1 MGATDSSDTDRELM
15 SAADVGRTVSRIAHE
30 IIEKTALDGPDAPRV
45 VLLGIP
51 TRGVALAA
59 RLAEK
64 IREFAGV
71 DVPHGALDITL
82 YRDDL
87 NTKPPRP
94 LEETSIPD
102 SGIDD
107 TVVVLVDD
115 VLYSGRT
122 VRAALDALRDVGR
135 PRAVQLAVFVDRGHR
150 EFPLR
155 ADYVGKNVPTS
166 RSDNIKVRLTE
177 HDGHDGVTIASH
189 GGPVGSPMSPRHLL
203 SASDL
208 TRDEATAI
216 LDDADRFS
224 RVAARPRGQE
234 AADPARPHRH
244 HDVLRELH
252 PHQGVVRGGGQ
263 VDERRRHQRQLVRVV
278 GGQG

>member
-1 MGATDSSDTDRELM
+1 LGAADSSDTDRELM
-15 SAADVGRTVSRIAHE
+15 TAADVGRTISRIAHE
-30 IIEKTALDGPDAPRV
+30 IIEKTALDGPDGPRV
-45 VLLGIP
+45 ILLGIP

-64 IREFAGV
+64 VKEFAGIEIS
-71 DVPHGALDITL
+71 HGALDITL

-102 SGIDD
+102 EGIDG
-107 TVVVLVDD
+107 TVVVVVDD
-115 VLYSGRT
+115 VLYTGRS

-177 HDGHDGVTIASH
+177 HDGFDGVAIASH
-189 GGPVGSPMSPRHLL
+189 GGPPR
-203 SASDL
+203 
-208 TRDEATAI
+208 
-216 LDDADRFS
+216 
-224 RVAARPRGQE
+224 
-234 AADPARPHRH
+234 
-244 HDVLRELH
+244 
-252 PHQGVVRGGGQ
+252 
-263 VDERRRHQRQLVRVV
+263 
-278 GGQG
+278 